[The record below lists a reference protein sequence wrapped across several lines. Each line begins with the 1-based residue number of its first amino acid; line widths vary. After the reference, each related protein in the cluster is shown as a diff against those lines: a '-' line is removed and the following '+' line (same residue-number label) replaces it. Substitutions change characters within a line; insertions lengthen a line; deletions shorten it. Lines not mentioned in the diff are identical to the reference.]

1 MNMTLEDMLK
11 GIALGEVQTFHNLV
25 AFPILGN
32 GVTGPDYITLGVA
45 LQKGVLKVE
54 EVSEGGSVPEVTVTN
69 SGEIPVLLLD
79 GEELAGAKQNR
90 VLNSTILLK
99 SLSKTVINVSCTERG
114 RWSYVTREFRDSEVV
129 MARKI
134 RAAKNRSVSAS
145 LNQSNSFRSDQGAIW
160 EEIDTLCESAGV
172 SSETGAMRDVYEG
185 RKHELN
191 ECLEAFPKMAKQRG
205 LVFLIDSAVV
215 GMDILSRPE
224 AYSDIHNKLLRSYVI
239 DAMPGKVESQRHAD
253 LESVGRFIDQI
264 LGSSESSFP
273 SVGLGTDLRLEHREL
288 CGSALIFEDTCIHAA
303 FFSNTPFEDKSKMRG
318 FRQRRK
324 FRQ

>member
-1 MNMTLEDMLK
+1 MNMTLENTLK
-11 GIALGEVQTFHNLV
+11 GIALGEVQTFQNI
-25 AFPILGN
+25 ATFPILGN
-32 GVTGPDYITLGVA
+32 GVTGLDYITLGVA

-99 SLSKTVINVSCTERG
+99 SMSKTVINVSCTERG
-114 RWSYVTREFRDSEVV
+114 RWNYATREFGDSEVV

-134 RAAKNRSVSAS
+134 RARKNRSVSAS
-145 LNQSNSFRSDQGAIW
+145 LNQSNSFRSDQGEIW
-160 EEIDTLCESAGV
+160 EQIDALCESTGV

-185 RKHELN
+185 KKQELQ
-191 ECLEAFPKMAKQRG
+191 ESLEAFPSVEKQRG
-205 LVFLIDSAVV
+205 LVFLIDGVVV
-215 GMDILSRPE
+215 GMELLSRPE
-224 AYSDIHNKLLRSYVI
+224 AYSDVHNKLLGSYLV
-239 DAMPGKVESQRHAD
+239 DTMSGNVESHRHPNPD
-253 LESVGRFIDQI
+253 VVGRFIDQI
-264 LGSSESSFP
+264 LGCSESSFP
-273 SVGLGTDLRLEHREL
+273 SVGLGMDFRLERRKL
-288 CGSALIFEDTCIHAA
+288 CGSALVCEDTCIHAA
-303 FFSNTPFEDKSKMRG
+303 FFSNLPFDDEPKMRG

>member
-1 MNMTLEDMLK
+1 MNTTLENTLK
-11 GIALGEVQTFHNLV
+11 GITLGEVQEFHNLA

-45 LQKGVLKVE
+45 LQKGLLKVE

-69 SGEIPVLLLD
+69 SGEMPVLLLD

-99 SLSKTVINVSCTERG
+99 PKSTTVINVSCTERG
-114 RWSYVTREFRDSEVV
+114 RWSYATREFSDSEVV

-145 LNQSNSFRSDQGAIW
+145 LNQSRSFRSDQGEIW
-160 EEIDTLCESAGV
+160 EEIDALCESAGV
-172 SSETGAMRDVYEG
+172 RSDTGAMRDVYEG

-191 ECLEAFPKMAKQRG
+191 ECLEAFPRIEKQRG
-205 LVFLIDSAVV
+205 LVFLIDRSVV

-224 AYSDIHNKLLRSYVI
+224 AYSDVHNKLLRSYVI
-239 DAMPGKVESQRHAD
+239 DATPGKVESHSHPD
-253 LESVGRFIDQI
+253 PGVVGRFIDQI
-264 LGSSESSFP
+264 LGCSESSFP
-273 SVGLGTDLRLEHREL
+273 SVGLGTDYRLERRKL
-288 CGSALIFEDTCIHAA
+288 CGSALVCEDTCIHAA
-303 FFSNTPFEDKSKMRG
+303 FFSNIPFGDEPKMRG
-318 FRQRRK
+318 FRQRRE